1 MEKKIFRKSVEFISG
16 GDKFVFNK
24 PIHAPNINKQE
35 KFIIPHELK
44 LNKLVCDNIENKEMI
59 ELKNKINKI
68 KIPKIP
74 ELKIPNKFKKLEIV
88 ELKNTSIESKKIVC
102 SGDLYQRGSVVLA
115 NLNKDVLSP
124 EDLIHK
130 KIIKID
136 RDFKLCDNNKL
147 IFKLPKVKGLFFRL
161 HIQNTSKKDINIK
174 DGKNFK
180 VIGKNKIKANS
191 INEYYLNTLKT
202 RSELIILN
210 EYQF

>member
-1 MEKKIFRKSVEFISG
+1 MEKKIFRKSVEFITC
-16 GDKFVFNK
+16 GDKFTFNK
-24 PIHAPNINKQE
+24 PIYAPNINKSE
-35 KFIIPHELK
+35 KFIIPHELT
-44 LNKLVCDNIENKEMI
+44 LNRLICDNIKNKEII
-59 ELKNKINKI
+59 ELKNKIDKI

-74 ELKIPNKFKKLEIV
+74 EFKMPTKFKKLEIN

-115 NLNKDVLSP
+115 NLNKEVLNP
-124 EDLIHK
+124 DDLIHK

-161 HIQNTSKKDINIK
+161 HIQNTSTKDINIK

-191 INEYYLNTLKT
+191 INEYYLNTMKT

-210 EYQF
+210 EYKL